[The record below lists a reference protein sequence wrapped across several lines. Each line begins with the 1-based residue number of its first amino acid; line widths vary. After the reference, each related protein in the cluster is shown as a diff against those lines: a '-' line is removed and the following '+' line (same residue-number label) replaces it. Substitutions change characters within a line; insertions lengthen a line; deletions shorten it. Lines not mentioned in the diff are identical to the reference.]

1 MAVLIDPPRWPAHGR
16 LWSHLAT
23 DTALPEL
30 HALAARAG
38 IPRRAFEGDHYDV
51 PAERYDDLVRAG
63 AVPVEGREL
72 LRRLVASG
80 LRVPK
85 RRGEHVLSS
94 AAVHDHLPDA
104 GPGRLD
110 VVRSSLPL
118 APDAVHEHLLL
129 DRDADGEVLLVRG
142 PGRDL
147 DAAAAVGRRRTHA
160 SARVR
165 AAPARRRARARRT
178 GTRGRGPRARCTS
191 GPPGPGCSAAC
202 ACRPT
207 TPPGSSATTRW
218 CSSWV
223 RTAACTDPDGAGL
236 RGRPAERAAGSR
248 RWPRPPPR
256 GAT

>member
-1 MAVLIDPPRWPAHGR
+1 MAVMIDPPRWPAHGR

-23 DTALPEL
+23 DASLPEL

-63 AVPVEGREL
+63 AVPVGGREL
-72 LRRLVASG
+72 LRRLVAAG

-94 AAVHDHLPDA
+94 TTVHDHLPDA

-118 APDAVHEHLLL
+118 SSDAVHEHLLL

-142 PGRDL
+142 QAGTWTLPPLSAAAGPTHPLGFVRHRLDGEPGPAYRYARPWTSRQVHLGPAGSGVQRAMRVPTD
-147 DAAAAVGRRRTHA
+147 DAARLLGDDPVVLLLGQD
-160 SARVR
+160 
-165 AAPARRRARARRT
+165 
-178 GTRGRGPRARCTS
+178 RG
-191 GPPGPGCSAAC
+191 
-202 ACRPT
+202 
-207 TPPGSSATTRW
+207 
-218 CSSWV
+218 V
-223 RTAACTDPDGAGL
+223 H
-236 RGRPAERAAGSR
+236 
-248 RWPRPPPR
+248 
-256 GAT
+256 